1 MQGMVR
7 GHPLSSWP
15 IFALLVSAFLIIISC
30 LWSSLGP
37 ELMLNYV
44 LGILG
49 GFLGGAGEEGSI
61 IEQISKHLEALM
73 KAPIEDTFL

>member
-1 MQGMVR
+1 
-7 GHPLSSWP
+7 
-15 IFALLVSAFLIIISC
+15 
-30 LWSSLGP
+30 
-37 ELMLNYV
+37 MLNYV